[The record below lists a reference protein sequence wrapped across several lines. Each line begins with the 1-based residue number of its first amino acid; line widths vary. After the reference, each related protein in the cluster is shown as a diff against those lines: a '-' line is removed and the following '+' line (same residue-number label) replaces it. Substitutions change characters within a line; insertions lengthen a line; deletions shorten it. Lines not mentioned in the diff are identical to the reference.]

1 MMKRTAS
8 SLSASLRR
16 DKEDEDQERSTVK
29 GLTDAIR
36 STIALLQV
44 VVEANKSKDASL
56 LVSGADHC
64 GLMALL
70 LGGEHGESPSIASMK
85 DAMFTLLHKY
95 LDERDDERSVPIRE
109 IVRIIKLVGVHVT
122 RMWNLHSDRDELLE
136 SVRLW
141 EIKHATTTI
150 CCDIHDD
157 KSLLVYLKRP
167 IEKLLAFET
176 DNGVALVDKIQPI
189 VADDRHHHNNR
200 CRDQK
205 KDNEDEEENEEEAVI
220 GSCSALLISLDE
232 KDIFGEFLV
241 ADRGCSASAESAKQ
255 TVSRKQQRKLMDMMY
270 RLQAIQKEMDENTRF
285 FTGAMTSAKYTSC
298 AVDTFAIRLVDT
310 VLTPYMDAAMEMLR
324 VPKSSMA
331 MTELDGGPSIVEIWD
346 LIVGVITPYMNGL
359 LSLYDERSNAIAEF
373 RRDTIERAIK
383 RIKNRALLS
392 SSP

>member
-1 MMKRTAS
+1 
-8 SLSASLRR
+8 
-16 DKEDEDQERSTVK
+16 
-29 GLTDAIR
+29 
-36 STIALLQV
+36 
-44 VVEANKSKDASL
+44 
-56 LVSGADHC
+56 
-64 GLMALL
+64 
-70 LGGEHGESPSIASMK
+70 
-85 DAMFTLLHKY
+85 MFTLLHKY

-167 IEKLLAFET
+167 IQKLLAFET
-176 DNGVALVDKIQPI
+176 DNGVVIVDKIQPI
-189 VADDRHHHNNR
+189 AADDRHHHNNR

-205 KDNEDEEENEEEAVI
+205 KSEKDEEEENDEVVMI
-220 GSCSALLISLDE
+220 GSCSGLLLSLDE

-241 ADRGCSASAESAKQ
+241 TDRGCAASAESAKQ

-270 RLQAIQKEMDENTRF
+270 RLEAIQKEMDENTRF

-346 LIVGVITPYMNGL
+346 LIVGVITPYMEGL

-373 RRDTIERAIK
+373 RRDTIERAFK
-383 RIKNRALLS
+383 RIKNKAM
-392 SSP
+392 P

>member
-1 MMKRTAS
+1 MMTHMKRTA
-8 SLSASLRR
+8 LRR
-16 DKEDEDQERSTVK
+16 DEEDEDHERSIVK

-56 LVSGADHC
+56 LVNGGADHC
-64 GLMALL
+64 GLMDLL

-122 RMWNLHSDRDELLE
+122 RMWNLHSDRDEVLE
-136 SVRLW
+136 SVRRW

-167 IEKLLAFET
+167 IEKLLSFET
-176 DNGVALVDKIQPI
+176 EKGVVIVDKIQPII
-189 VADDRHHHNNR
+189 VADDRHHHNKNR
-200 CRDQK
+200 HHNHDDQK
-205 KDNEDEEENEEEAVI
+205 KSDDEEEDNEEEAVII

-255 TVSRKQQRKLMDMMY
+255 TVSRKQQRKLMDLMY
-270 RLQAIQKEMDENTRF
+270 RSRRSRRRWTKTR
-285 FTGAMTSAKYTSC
+285 A
-298 AVDTFAIRLVDT
+298 
-310 VLTPYMDAAMEMLR
+310 
-324 VPKSSMA
+324 SS
-331 MTELDGGPSIVEIWD
+331 LG
-346 LIVGVITPYMNGL
+346 
-359 LSLYDERSNAIAEF
+359 R
-373 RRDTIERAIK
+373 
-383 RIKNRALLS
+383 
-392 SSP
+392 

>member
-1 MMKRTAS
+1 M
-8 SLSASLRR
+8 
-16 DKEDEDQERSTVK
+16 
-29 GLTDAIR
+29 I
-36 STIALLQV
+36 
-44 VVEANKSKDASL
+44 
-56 LVSGADHC
+56 
-64 GLMALL
+64 
-70 LGGEHGESPSIASMK
+70 
-85 DAMFTLLHKY
+85 
-95 LDERDDERSVPIRE
+95 
-109 IVRIIKLVGVHVT
+109 
-122 RMWNLHSDRDELLE
+122 
-136 SVRLW
+136 
-141 EIKHATTTI
+141 
-150 CCDIHDD
+150 
-157 KSLLVYLKRP
+157 
-167 IEKLLAFET
+167 
-176 DNGVALVDKIQPI
+176 
-189 VADDRHHHNNR
+189 
-200 CRDQK
+200 
-205 KDNEDEEENEEEAVI
+205 I

-383 RIKNRALLS
+383 RIKNTAMS
-392 SSP
+392 